1 MSQAQIRPAVSD
13 PRPAPAVERIIGLSP
28 LQRGMLF
35 HALAAPDSPA
45 YLEQIVCRLDGDVDP
60 ERFRAAL
67 AALVR
72 RHEALRSAFV
82 TRGQSEPRQVVFVDA
97 TVPLIVEDWRGR
109 PADARAEALERFAAE
124 QRRQGFRLNRPP
136 LMRIALIRDEDARWT
151 LVWTHHHVI
160 IDGWSLPLV
169 LKDFLALYA
178 DAAHAAPPAAAR
190 FADYVDWLGAQDP
203 ARDASAWRAL
213 LDGASLP
220 MPLGVDRPARPGD
233 EGKDM
238 RVLRAELGA
247 TDVARLAAAARV
259 TVGTV
264 LIGACALVLSRLA
277 RADEA
282 VFGLVLSGRAAPVDG
297 IEQMVGLLANTV
309 PFRIAVPDA
318 AGIVEWL
325 GGVQRGQ
332 HGLQR
337 LAHCALPD
345 VRAAAGVA
353 SDRPLFECLVAV
365 DNFPLQDALG
375 AADAGFRISDVR
387 QEEHTHLPLTLSF
400 APGPERIGVK
410 LGFDAARIDAP
421 AAQGV
426 LDALL
431 HVVRTFAGDASAS
444 LREVGLR
451 PEPVAPALPAPLAAA
466 ARPASDPGLAHR
478 FLAVAADAGD
488 RIAVTHPGGH
498 ASYAQL
504 AAHARAIAGRLR
516 DAGLARGD
524 RVALLLERDASA
536 VAAMLGVLLAGGCYV
551 PLDST
556 HPDERLAYLVAD
568 SGARHLLAVR
578 ATAARAPQ
586 GCDVLLLD
594 DVGAWPA
601 PADAAFAPVGRDQPA
616 YVIYTSGSTGQPKGV
631 LVSHDNV
638 GRLFDATRAHF
649 GFGPD
654 DTWSCTHSFAFDFS
668 VWELWGALLHG
679 GRVVIASRD
688 TARDPHALL
697 ALLGAERVT
706 MLSQTPS
713 SFRMLDDADAR
724 LRPALA
730 LRHVVFGGEA
740 LHPRDLAGWIA
751 RRGDA
756 APCLDNMYGIT
767 EITVHATLRPM
778 RARDAETDASPI
790 GEPLA
795 DLTIRIVDACGHDVP
810 DGATGE
816 ILIGGAGVALG
827 YLNRPELT
835 AQRFTGEGAARVYHS
850 GDLAR
855 RDANGELVY
864 VGRGD
869 DALKIRGHRIE
880 PNEVRAALLAHPGIA
895 DAFVAAEPHGTDA
908 RDARLCAWFVAQPGA
923 AVDVDALRRHLDA
936 RLPAHEVP
944 SFLIA
949 TPAFALTPNGKL
961 DRRALPAPA
970 HTASTRVAP
979 RNADEEAL
987 AAVWREALGVDA
999 IGVRDDYFALGGDS
1013 IRSIR
1018 VAGLARER
1026 GFEIDIAD
1034 LFRHR
1039 TIEALLAAKPRAR
1052 HGEGAQAPRDATPSA
1067 APPAPLPAPPFSL
1080 ISDDER
1086 RRLPADVED
1095 AYPLARLQAGMLHHA
1110 ESGDER
1116 DLYYD
1121 AMCFHVR
1128 ARVDAAR
1135 VPAALDALA
1144 AAHPA
1149 LRTRFLLDGVERPLQ
1164 LVHAHATPQV
1174 EIEDLSALDPL
1185 ERERRFTA
1193 LLARLRAERCD
1204 PRRPPLLR
1212 FVLQA
1217 LDRDE
1222 WQIGIAFH
1230 HAILDGWSVARLL
1243 ADFATLVGGGEI
1255 AAPATPYREFVRLEQ
1270 AALDNADTR
1279 RFWAERLAGAPSAA
1293 LPRWPRD
1300 ARDPHTPR
1308 AGRHER
1314 ALPAATAAALRA
1326 HAERNGLPLKSL
1338 LLAIHLQV
1346 LSLASGARDVV
1357 TGLVSNGRPAET
1369 DGAAMVGLFL
1379 NTLPFRLDVDAH
1391 DWTSLARAAGAAEAD
1406 LFAHRRFP
1414 MAAIAGL
1421 LAPGNDAARFDT
1433 SFNFVDF
1440 HAYDALRRDG
1450 ALTVVEARSHE
1461 AVEIPCATTFAVTR
1475 ANDGARGITV
1485 SLSYDRDA
1493 FSDAQIAW
1501 LADRYAQAADHF
1513 AARPDDAGARFAV
1526 ADAAA
1531 LRASQGAPADLPA
1544 GDLLARVR
1552 VAARA
1557 HPRRR
1562 AVRGV
1567 DAQLDFASLD
1577 AASDALA
1584 ARLVQR
1590 GVGADTVVAIALAPG
1605 DVRLAVALVGVL
1617 KAGGAYCL
1625 LDIER
1630 LPAARL
1636 QMTLDEARPALVVAT
1651 TATAAQ
1657 LPAPRAD
1664 VLLLDDFRASSGDAA
1679 PIARDVP
1686 DEALAYLIFTSGST
1700 GRPKPIAVSRGALAN
1715 HMRWMAGRFPL
1726 DAADVVLQKT
1736 PVSFDASVWE
1746 FWAPLASGAT
1756 LALAPAD
1763 ASRDVN
1769 ALADAVEHSGAT
1781 VVQLVPSLLD
1791 VILDDPAA
1799 LARMRRVARVF
1810 VGGEALRGAT
1820 AERFRQA
1827 WRAQLIN
1834 LYGPAET
1841 TIDATSCVVVD
1852 GNGMD
1857 ADAAIAPPSLGTP
1870 IDNVG
1875 VFILDERMAPVPPG
1889 VAGEIWI
1896 GGAGLARGY
1905 HGRPGE
1911 TARRFRPDPLPGAN
1925 GGRLYRTGD
1934 LARRLPDG
1942 RLDYLGRRD
1951 HQLKLRGWRVEP
1963 GEIESL
1969 LATHPAVRRCAVVP
1983 RAMPDGSV
1991 RLVAWI
1997 ERHAAA
2003 AGDAAPPDYRRF
2015 LAERLPASLV
2025 PGAFAETADWPL
2037 LPNGKTDRS
2046 GFPSAEPARDAAPAR
2061 APATPVEQM
2070 LAAIWREL
2078 LPGRTAIGVDD
2089 DFLALGGDSIVSLQV
2104 SARARQRGW
2113 QISPRD
2119 LFEHPTI
2126 AALSRVA
2133 VRVDVDADAG
2143 ARGAALPGPVP
2154 LTPAQARF
2162 FALRQPAPAH
2172 WNQALM
2178 LELPGELDDD
2188 AVRDALAAVVAA
2200 HDVFRV
2206 RFTVGGDGV
2215 AQELLADTSPPQTWF
2230 RTARVPADHAAD
2242 ALASLARDVQHS
2254 LDLGAPPLLRAL
2266 HVRGFAD
2273 GSTRLLLVMHHLI
2286 VDGVSWRVLTSDLH
2300 DALHARP
2307 VAEPPSG
2314 FVDWARTQASV
2325 AIDAA
2330 EQRYWREAAPRAAR
2344 AGRLAPAGAARY
2356 ADQRTVEHALDA
2368 DLTTRLL
2375 RDGATRL
2382 HASAQEILLAALA
2395 TALADAAHASSVG
2408 VTIEHHGRGDGAD
2421 AALVRALGWFTTLYP
2436 LAVER
2441 LDAPSPLARLR
2452 AAKDALRAVPAH
2464 GRGYGRLRDA
2474 APADDPL
2481 ATSALPDVCFNY
2493 LGQIDGALPAASR
2506 IRLAGE
2512 DCGPI
2517 ADDDNDRGFALDI
2530 VSFVANGRFVMRW
2543 NYDARRFDDTQAR
2556 AMAARAQAE
2565 LQALLAAGDAR
2576 PAVAPSDFPLARV
2589 PADALPALLDA
2600 EPPVVDLWSLTSTQQ
2615 GMLFHARAAD
2625 ASAGIY
2631 LEQIVA
2637 AIEGECDAARLER
2650 AWSHVYARHDALRV
2664 SFAWR
2669 DLDDPVQRVH
2679 APQPLALE
2687 IREIAA
2693 HVDPEQ
2699 ALAAFLAEDR
2709 ARGVDLARPP
2719 LMRVTLLRRDGAPWR
2734 LVWTHHHALL
2744 DGWSMA
2750 ILLGEVAHC
2759 YAADAAGRAPS
2770 LPAAPSYARFVAA
2783 RLRAQHDQHGQRDAE
2798 AFWRATLGPRH
2809 APLDLGLTAVAGSA
2823 PHATQTGTVRRVL
2836 PPELTAA
2843 LNAVAARERVTLNTV
2858 VEGAYALLL
2867 SRVARS
2873 RDVTFGVTFAGRD
2886 AEVADVERMVG
2897 ALISTLPVRVDC
2909 RPALPVGTFL
2919 RQLFAAQSEVG
2930 RHAHCSLVDVQRW
2943 SGASAQQP
2951 LFDSVFVYE
2960 NYPVDRDAGAHAGGL
2975 RIGAIEA
2982 NEASN
2987 YPLMLY
2993 VKPNADGLVIDAVH
3007 DAARLPAAR
3016 AGALVDALVEL
3027 AAGIAYGRGD
3037 AIGALASCAADGAVA
3052 AASAGSADADAAI
3065 APVSMPHDADANAD
3079 TLIDLFARA
3088 LDAAPASAIHGP
3100 DRTVTRAALLAEAG
3114 ELAERL
3120 AAVGAGPGTTV
3131 AVCLPRGVDLLAAL
3145 VGTLLAGAAYVPIDP
3160 LLPAERRAMMLADST
3175 PVAIVANPDGN
3186 IGDVAVPVVAPSRAP
3201 AATDGLAAARTAL
3214 ARARRTHPA
3223 ALAYTI
3229 FTSGSTGRPKGVD
3242 VRRGA
3247 LVNLLRSFAARFPL
3261 GPDDVLTSVT
3271 TVSFDIAA
3279 LELFL
3284 PLVTRAH
3291 LAIASA
3297 ETAANGVALAREL
3310 AERRTTVMQATP
3322 LTWRLLLSA
3331 DWRPQL
3337 GFQAWCG
3344 GEALPADLA
3353 AALLARGVA
3362 LLNVYGPTETTIW
3375 SAALP
3380 VADAAA
3386 AARIG
3391 GALDAT
3397 RLRVV
3402 DADGHETPPGVVG
3415 ELTIAGAGLAQGY
3428 TRAPGRTARSFRP
3441 DPFAAEPGARLYATG
3456 DLAVRNGDGTLTLL
3470 GRADDQVKI
3479 NGYRIELGDVE
3490 AHLRALDNVADAA
3503 ATVRRGLDGR
3513 AWGLEA
3519 HLVLRDP
3526 ARPFDDAPLRDALAR
3541 RLPAYMVPQV
3551 FALHGAL
3558 PRTANGKLDRRT
3570 LATPPARPRAAAPE
3584 RAAAN
3589 ALEEMV
3595 CALWR
3600 RAFDGA
3606 PVAPDSDFF
3615 DLGGNSLLLTRIHAR
3630 VIQVFGVEPPLG
3642 DMLASRTP
3650 ADMAALIERHETAPG
3665 AASKVAAAWL
3675 RLRDMSPAERDAL
3688 RQQHAARTAAQP
3700 ATDAVNEEIDN
3711 AN

>member
-1 MSQAQIRPAVSD
+1 MSQAQNRPAVSD
-13 PRPAPAVERIIGLSP
+13 PRSVPAVERIIGLSP

-60 ERFRAAL
+60 ERFRTAL

-72 RHEALRSAFV
+72 RHETLRSAFV
-82 TRGQSEPRQVVFVDA
+82 TRGQSEPRQVVFTDA
-97 TVPLIVEDWRGR
+97 TVPLTVEDWRER
-109 PADARAEALERFAAE
+109 PAAARADALARFADE

-136 LMRIALIRDEDARWT
+136 LMRVALIRDDDARWT

-169 LKDFLALYA
+169 LKDFFALYA
-178 DAAHAAPPAAAR
+178 HPAHAALPASAR
-190 FADYVDWLGAQDP
+190 FADYVDWLGAQDR
-203 ARDASAWRAL
+203 ARDVDAWRTL

-220 MPLGVDRPARPGD
+220 MPLGVDRAARPGED
-233 EGKDM
+233 GRRM
-238 RVLRAELGA
+238 RALRAALPA
-247 TDVARLAAAARV
+247 ADVARLAAAARV
-259 TVGTV
+259 TAGTV

-277 RADEA
+277 RAGEA
-282 VFGLVLSGRAAPVDG
+282 VFGLVLSGRTAPVDG
-297 IEQMVGLLANTV
+297 IQQMVGLLANTV
-309 PFRIAVPDA
+309 PFRVAVPDA
-318 AGIVEWL
+318 RCVAEWL
-325 GGVQRGQ
+325 ADVQRGQ
-332 HGLQR
+332 HGLLR

-345 VRAAAGVA
+345 VRDAAGVA
-353 SDRPLFECLVAV
+353 PDRPLFECLVAV
-365 DNFPLQDALG
+365 DNFPLQDALES
-375 AADAGFRISDVR
+375 ADVGFRISEVR

-400 APGPERIGVK
+400 APGPDSIGVK
-410 LGFDAARIDAP
+410 LGFDEARIDAH

-426 LDALL
+426 LDAVL
-431 HVVRTFAGDASAS
+431 HVVHAFVEDAAAP
-444 LREVGLR
+444 LRDVGLR
-451 PEPVAPALPAPLAAA
+451 PERPAAPLLPPAAERQAPA
-466 ARPASDPGLAHR
+466 PGLAQR
-478 FLAVAADAGD
+478 FLELAADAGE
-488 RIAVTHPGGH
+488 RIAVTHPGGR

-504 AAHARAIAGRLR
+504 AAHARAIAARLR
-516 DAGLARGD
+516 AAGLARGD

-568 SGARHLLAVR
+568 SGARQLLAVR
-578 ATAARAPQ
+578 STAARAPQ
-586 GCDVLLLD
+586 GCDLLLID
-594 DVGAWPA
+594 DLDSWPA
-601 PADAAFAPVGRDQPA
+601 PAADTAFEPVERDQPA

-638 GRLFDATRAHF
+638 SRLFAVTRAHF
-649 GFGPD
+649 GFGPH

-679 GRVVIASRD
+679 GRVAIASRE
-688 TARDPHALL
+688 TARDPYALL
-697 ALLGAERVT
+697 ALLDAERVT

-713 SFRMLDDADAR
+713 SFRMLDAADAQLR
-724 LRPALA
+724 LALA

-756 APCLDNMYGIT
+756 TPRLNNLYGIT
-767 EITVHATLRPM
+767 EITVHATLRTM
-778 RARDAETDASPI
+778 RVQDVDADASPI

-795 DLTIRIVDACGHDVP
+795 DLTIRVVDACGHDVP

-816 ILIGGAGVALG
+816 ILVGGAGVALG

-835 AQRFTGEGAARVYHS
+835 AQRFTGVGAERVYHS

-855 RDANGELVY
+855 RDAHGELVY

-880 PNEVRAALLAHPGIA
+880 PNEVRAALLAHPGVA
-895 DAFVAAEPHGTDA
+895 DAFVAAERGEA
-908 RDARLCAWFVAQPGA
+908 AAQDARLCAWFVARPGVP
-923 AVDVDALRRHLDA
+923 VDVDALRRHLEA

-949 TPAFALTPNGKL
+949 TPAFALTSNGKL
-961 DRRALPAPA
+961 DRHALPAPA
-970 HTASTRVAP
+970 RAADAHIAP
-979 RNADEEAL
+979 RNADEAAL

-999 IGVRDDYFALGGDS
+999 VGVRDDYFALGGDS

-1039 TIEALLAAKPRAR
+1039 TIEALLAAKPRDGQDAP
-1052 HGEGAQAPRDATPSA
+1052 APRDGAPSTA
-1067 APPAPLPAPPFSL
+1067 PFSL
-1080 ISDDER
+1080 IRDDER

-1128 ARVDAAR
+1128 ARIDVER

-1144 AAHPA
+1144 AAHPV

-1164 LVHAHATPQV
+1164 LVHARATPRSDL
-1174 EIEDLSALDPL
+1174 EDLSALDPL
-1185 ERERRFTA
+1185 ERERRFTG
-1193 LLARLRAERCD
+1193 LLERLRAERCD
-1204 PRRPPLLR
+1204 PRQPSPLR
-1212 FVLQA
+1212 IVLQA
-1217 LDRDE
+1217 LGGDD

-1230 HAILDGWSVARLL
+1230 HAILDGWSLARLL
-1243 ADFATLVGGGEI
+1243 TDFATLVGGGELV
-1255 AAPATPYREFVRLEQ
+1255 APATPYREFVRLEQ
-1270 AALDNADTR
+1270 AALDDADTR
-1279 RFWAERLAGAPSAA
+1279 RFWTERLAGAPSTA
-1293 LPRWPRD
+1293 LPRWPHT
-1300 ARDPHTPR
+1300 ARDPRTRR
-1308 AGRHER
+1308 AGRHDR
-1314 ALPAATAAALRA
+1314 ALPDSTVAALRA
-1326 HAERNGLPLKSL
+1326 HAARNGLPLKAL

-1357 TGLVSNGRPAET
+1357 TGLVSNGRPAQA

-1379 NTLPFRLDVDAH
+1379 NTLPFRLAVDAR
-1391 DWTSLARAAGAAEAD
+1391 DWTALARAVAAAEAD
-1406 LFAHRRFP
+1406 VFAHRRYP

-1421 LAPGNDAARFDT
+1421 RAAGDGAALFDT

-1450 ALTVVEARSHE
+1450 ALTVLEARSHE

-1475 ANDGARGITV
+1475 TNDGARGMTV

-1501 LADRYAQAADHF
+1501 LADCYVQAAGHF
-1513 AARPDDAGARFAV
+1513 AARPDDAGTRFAA
-1526 ADAAA
+1526 ADDAA
-1531 LRASQGAPADLPA
+1531 LRASRGEPADVPA

-1552 VAARA
+1552 AAAHA
-1557 HPRRR
+1557 HPRRC

-1567 DAQLDFASLD
+1567 ADELDFAALD

-1584 ARLVQR
+1584 ARLIAR
-1590 GVGADTVVAIALAPG
+1590 GIGADAVVAIALAPG

-1617 KAGGAYCL
+1617 KAGGASCL
-1625 LDIER
+1625 LDVGR

-1636 QMTLDEARPALVVAT
+1636 QMTLDDARPVLVVAT
-1651 TATAAQ
+1651 EATAAQ
-1657 LPAPRAD
+1657 LPAPSAD
-1664 VLLLDDFRASSGDAA
+1664 LLLLDDFRAGAAQAGAA

-1686 DEALAYLIFTSGST
+1686 DAALAYLVFTSGST

-1715 HMRWMAGRFPL
+1715 HMHWMARRFPL
-1726 DAADVVLQKT
+1726 DATDVVLQKT

-1746 FWAPLASGAT
+1746 FWAPLVSGAT

-1769 ALADAVEHSGAT
+1769 ALADAAERSGAT

-1799 LARMRRVARVF
+1799 LARLRRVTRVF

-1841 TIDATSCVVVD
+1841 TVDATSCVVVD
-1852 GNGMD
+1852 RDGAND
-1857 ADAAIAPPSLGTP
+1857 VPPSLGTP
-1870 IDNVG
+1870 IDNVD
-1875 VFILDERMAPVPPG
+1875 VFILDAQMEPVPAG

-1911 TARRFRPDPLPGAN
+1911 TARRFLPDPLPGAA

-1942 RLDYLGRRD
+1942 RLDYLGRGD
-1951 HQLKLRGWRVEP
+1951 HQLKLRGSRVEP

-1969 LATHPAVRRCAVVP
+1969 LATHPAVRRCAVLP

-1997 ERHAAA
+1997 ERHAGD
-2003 AGDAAPPDYRRF
+2003 AGDTAPADYRGF
-2015 LAERLPASLV
+2015 LGDRLPASLV
-2025 PGAFAETADWPL
+2025 PGAFVETADWPL
-2037 LPNGKTDRS
+2037 LPNGKTDRN
-2046 GFPSAEPARDAAPAR
+2046 GFPSVDPAGDPAGRAAPSR
-2061 APATPVEQM
+2061 APATPVERM
-2070 LAAIWREL
+2070 LADIWREL
-2078 LPGRTAIGVDD
+2078 LPGRAAIGVDD

-2113 QISPRD
+2113 QVSPRD
-2119 LFEHPTI
+2119 VFEHPTI
-2126 AALSRVA
+2126 AALARIA
-2133 VRVDVDADAG
+2133 VRVG
-2143 ARGAALPGPVP
+2143 AETGAAAQPGPVP

-2178 LELPGELDDD
+2178 LDVPGEFTGD

-2206 RFTVGGDGV
+2206 RFTVGDAGV
-2215 AQELLADTSPPQTWF
+2215 AQELLADTVAPDAWF
-2230 RTARVPADHAAD
+2230 HTARVPADGAAA
-2242 ALASLARDVQHS
+2242 ALAALARDAQRS
-2254 LDLGAPPLLRAL
+2254 LDLAAPPLFRAL

-2273 GSTRLLLVMHHLI
+2273 GSARLLLVMHHLI

-2307 VAEPPSG
+2307 VAAPPSG
-2314 FVDWARTQASV
+2314 FVAWARAQASI
-2325 AIDAA
+2325 ALDDA
-2330 EQRYWREAAPRAAR
+2330 ERRYWREAAPRVAR

-2356 ADQRTVEHALDA
+2356 ADLRTVEHALDA
-2368 DLTTRLL
+2368 DATTRLL
-2375 RDGATRL
+2375 QHAATRL
-2382 HASAQEILLAALA
+2382 HASAQELLLAALA
-2395 TALADAAHASSVG
+2395 TALAEAARTNSIG
-2408 VTIEHHGRGDGAD
+2408 VTVEHHGRGDGSD

-2436 LAVER
+2436 LAVEQ
-2441 LDAPSPLARLR
+2441 LDAPSPFARLR

-2474 APADDPL
+2474 ARPDDPL

-2493 LGQIDGALPAASR
+2493 LGQTDGALPTASR
-2506 IRLAGE
+2506 IRLADE

-2517 ADDDNDRGFALDI
+2517 AADDNDRGFALDV
-2530 VSFVANGRFVMRW
+2530 VSFVANGRLVVRW
-2543 NYDARRFDDTQAR
+2543 NYDARRFDDDAAR
-2556 AMAARAQAE
+2556 AMANRAQAE
-2565 LQALLAAGDAR
+2565 LHALLAASDAR
-2576 PAVAPSDFPLARV
+2576 PAAAPSDFPLARV

-2600 EPPVVDLWSLTSTQQ
+2600 EPPVVDIWSLTSTQQ
-2615 GMLFHARAAD
+2615 GMLYHARAAD
-2625 ASAGIY
+2625 ATAGVY

-2637 AIEGECDAARLER
+2637 AVDGECDPARLAR

-2669 DLDDPVQRVH
+2669 DLDEPVQRVH
-2679 APQPLALE
+2679 APQPLALD
-2687 IREIAA
+2687 IREIGA
-2693 HVDPEQ
+2693 HDDPEQ

-2719 LMRVTLLRRDGAPWR
+2719 LMRITLLRRDGAPWR

-2759 YAADAAGRAPS
+2759 YAADAAGRTPS
-2770 LPAAPSYARFVAA
+2770 LPAAPSYGRFVAA
-2783 RLRAQHDQHGQRDAE
+2783 RLRAQQDLRDAE

-2809 APLDLGLTAVAGSA
+2809 TPLDLGLAPAAGSA
-2823 PHATQTGTVRRVL
+2823 VHATQPGAVRRRL
-2836 PPELTAA
+2836 SSGMTAA

-2867 SRVARS
+2867 SRLART
-2873 RDVTFGVTFAGRD
+2873 RDVTFGVTFAGRGAD
-2886 AEVADVERMVG
+2886 VPDVERMVG

-2919 RQLFAAQSEVG
+2919 RQLFAAQSAVA
-2930 RHAHCSLVDVQRW
+2930 RHEHCSLVDVQRW

-2960 NYPVDRDAGAHAGGL
+2960 NYPLDREAGAHAGGL

-3016 AGALVDALVEL
+3016 ANALVDALVEL
-3027 AAGIAYGRGD
+3027 AAGIADGRGD
-3037 AIGALASCAADGAVA
+3037 TIGALASHASEVVPA
-3052 AASAGSADADAAI
+3052 AA
-3065 APVSMPHDADANAD
+3065 APLVD
-3079 TLIDLFARA
+3079 TDKLIDLFAEA
-3088 LDAAPASAIHGP
+3088 LDAAPASEVRGP
-3100 DRTVTRAALLAEAG
+3100 DRTVARAALFVEAG
-3114 ELAERL
+3114 ALAERL
-3120 AAVGAGPGTTV
+3120 AAAGAGPGATV

-3160 LLPAERRAMMLADST
+3160 LLPAERRAMMLADAK
-3175 PVAIVANPDGN
+3175 PVAIVAHPDG
-3186 IGDVAVPVVAPSRAP
+3186 GFGAAGVPVVAPA
-3201 AATDGLAAARTAL
+3201 GAAAPSANDIATAARAAL
-3214 ARARRTHPA
+3214 ARARRLHPD

-3242 VRRGA
+3242 VRRGG

-3261 GPDDVLTSVT
+3261 GADDVLTSVT

-3297 ETAANGVALAREL
+3297 ETAANGVALARAL
-3310 AERRTTVMQATP
+3310 ADQRTTVLQATP

-3331 DWRPQL
+3331 DWRPQP
-3337 GFQAWCG
+3337 GFHAWCG

-3353 AALLARGVA
+3353 GALLARGVA

-3375 SAALP
+3375 SAAQP

-3441 DPFAAEPGARLYATG
+3441 DPLSPEPGARLYATG
-3456 DLAVRNGDGTLTLL
+3456 DLAVRGEDGTLLLL

-3541 RLPAYMVPQV
+3541 RLPAYMVPQM
-3551 FALHGAL
+3551 FALHDAL
-3558 PRTANGKLDRRT
+3558 PRTANGKLDRRA
-3570 LATPPARPRAAAPE
+3570 LAAAAAPARPHTAAPA
-3584 RAAAN
+3584 RPAVN
-3589 ALEEMV
+3589 ALEDMV

-3600 RAFDGA
+3600 RVFDDTSI
-3606 PVAPDSDFF
+3606 APDSDFF
-3615 DLGGNSLLLTRIHAR
+3615 ELGGNSLLLTRIHAR
-3630 VIQVFGVEPPLG
+3630 VIQLFGVEPPLG

-3650 ADMAALIERHETAPG
+3650 ADMAALIERHETSPG
-3665 AASKVAAAWL
+3665 ATAKVAAAWL
-3675 RLRDMSPAERDAL
+3675 RLRDMTPAERDAL
-3688 RQQHAARTAAQP
+3688 RRKQTPPAAAQP
-3700 ATDAVNEEIDN
+3700 ATDVINEEIGD

>member
-1 MSQAQIRPAVSD
+1 MSQAQNRPAVSD
-13 PRPAPAVERIIGLSP
+13 PRSVPAVERITGLSP

-72 RHEALRSAFV
+72 RHETLRSAFV
-82 TRGQSEPRQVVFVDA
+82 TRGQSEPRQVVFTDA
-97 TVPLIVEDWRGR
+97 TVPLTVEDWRER
-109 PADARAEALERFAAE
+109 SAAARADALARFADE

-136 LMRIALIRDEDARWT
+136 LMRVALIRDEDMRWT

-169 LKDFLALYA
+169 LKDFFALYA
-178 DAAHAAPPAAAR
+178 HPAHTAPPVTAR
-190 FADYVDWLGAQDP
+190 FADYVDWLGAQDR
-203 ARDASAWRAL
+203 ARDVDAWRTL

-220 MPLGVDRPARPGD
+220 MPLGVDRPARPGED
-233 EGKDM
+233 GRRM
-238 RVLRAELGA
+238 RALRAALPA
-247 TDVARLAAAARV
+247 ADVARLAAAARV
-259 TVGTV
+259 TAGTV
-264 LIGACALVLSRLA
+264 LIGACAFVLSRLA
-277 RADEA
+277 RAGEA
-282 VFGLVLSGRAAPVDG
+282 VFGLVLSGRTAPVDG
-297 IEQMVGLLANTV
+297 IQQMVGLLANTV
-309 PFRIAVPDA
+309 PFRVAVPDA
-318 AGIVEWL
+318 PSVAEWL
-325 GGVQRGQ
+325 GDVQRGQ
-332 HGLQR
+332 HGLLR

-345 VRAAAGVA
+345 VRDAAGVA
-353 SDRPLFECLVAV
+353 PDRPLFECLVAV
-365 DNFPLQDALG
+365 DNFPLQDALES
-375 AADAGFRISDVR
+375 ADVGFRISEVQ

-400 APGPERIGVK
+400 APGPDSIGVK
-410 LGFDAARIDAP
+410 LGFDEARIDAH

-426 LDALL
+426 LDAVL
-431 HVVRTFAGDASAS
+431 HVVHAFVEHAAAP
-444 LREVGLR
+444 LRDIGLR
-451 PEPVAPALPAPLAAA
+451 PQRPAAPPVPAAAERPTPAL
-466 ARPASDPGLAHR
+466 GLAQQ
-478 FLAVAADAGD
+478 FLAVAADAGE

-504 AAHARAIAGRLR
+504 AAHARAIAARLR
-516 DAGLARGD
+516 AAGLARGD

-568 SGARHLLAVR
+568 SGARQLLAVR
-578 ATAARAPQ
+578 STAARAPQ
-586 GCDVLLLD
+586 GCDLLLID
-594 DVGAWPA
+594 DVDSWPA
-601 PADAAFAPVGRDQPA
+601 PAADTAFEPVGRDQPA

-638 GRLFDATRAHF
+638 SRLFAVTRAHF
-649 GFGPD
+649 GFGPH

-679 GRVVIASRD
+679 GRAVIASRE
-688 TARDPHALL
+688 TARDPRALL
-697 ALLGAERVT
+697 ALLDAERVT

-713 SFRMLDDADAR
+713 SFRMLDAADAER
-724 LRPALA
+724 RPALA

-756 APCLDNMYGIT
+756 TPHLNNLYGIT
-767 EITVHATLRPM
+767 EITVHATLRTM
-778 RARDAETDASPI
+778 RAQDVDADASPI

-795 DLTIRIVDACGHDVP
+795 DLTIRVVDACGHDVP

-816 ILIGGAGVALG
+816 ILVGGAGVALG
-827 YLNRPELT
+827 YLNRPALT
-835 AQRFTGEGAARVYHS
+835 AQRFTGVGAARVYHS

-855 RDANGELVY
+855 RDAHGELVY

-880 PNEVRAALLAHPGIA
+880 PNEVRAALLAYPDVA
-895 DAFVAAEPHGTDA
+895 DAFVAAERSDAAA
-908 RDARLCAWFVAQPGA
+908 RDARLCAWFVARPGVT
-923 AVDVDALRRHLDA
+923 VDVDALRRHLDA

-949 TPAFALTPNGKL
+949 TPAFALTSNGKL

-970 HTASTRVAP
+970 RAADAHVAP

-987 AAVWREALGVDA
+987 AAVWREALGVDTV
-999 IGVRDDYFALGGDS
+999 GVRDDYFALGGDS

-1026 GFEIDIAD
+1026 GFDIDIAD

-1039 TIEALLAAKPRAR
+1039 TIEALLVAKPRDGQHAP
-1052 HGEGAQAPRDATPSA
+1052 APRESA
-1067 APPAPLPAPPFSL
+1067 PQAAPFSL
-1080 ISDDER
+1080 IGDDER
-1086 RRLPADVED
+1086 RRLPPDIED

-1128 ARVDAAR
+1128 ARIDVER
-1135 VPAALDALA
+1135 VPAALAALA
-1144 AAHPA
+1144 AAHPV

-1164 LVHAHATPQV
+1164 LVHARATPRWDL
-1174 EIEDLSALDPL
+1174 EDLSALDPL
-1185 ERERRFTA
+1185 ERERRFTG
-1193 LLARLRAERCD
+1193 LLERLRAERCD
-1204 PRRPPLLR
+1204 PRQPSPLR
-1212 FVLQA
+1212 IVLQA
-1217 LDRDE
+1217 LGGDD

-1243 ADFATLVGGGEI
+1243 ADFATLVGGGELV
-1255 AAPATPYREFVRLEQ
+1255 APATPYREFVRLEQ
-1270 AALDNADTR
+1270 AALDDAETR
-1279 RFWAERLAGAPSAA
+1279 RFWTERLAGAPSAA
-1293 LPRWPRD
+1293 LPRWPHP
-1300 ARDPHTPR
+1300 ARDPHSPR
-1308 AGRHER
+1308 AGRHDR
-1314 ALPAATAAALRA
+1314 ALPDATVAALRA
-1326 HAERNGLPLKSL
+1326 HAARHGLPLKAL

-1357 TGLVSNGRPAET
+1357 TGLVSNGRPEQA

-1379 NTLPFRLDVDAH
+1379 NTLPFRLAVDAR
-1391 DWTSLARAAGAAEAD
+1391 DWTALARAVAAAEAD
-1406 LFAHRRFP
+1406 AFAHRRYP

-1421 LAPGNDAARFDT
+1421 RAPLRTPLFDT

-1450 ALTVVEARSHE
+1450 ALTVLEARSHE

-1475 ANDGARGITV
+1475 TNDGARGLTV

-1493 FSDAQIAW
+1493 FSDAQAAW
-1501 LADRYAQAADHF
+1501 LADSYVQAAAHF
-1513 AARPDDAGARFAV
+1513 AARPDDAGTRFAA
-1526 ADAAA
+1526 ADDAV
-1531 LRASQGAPADLPA
+1531 LRASRGEPADVPA

-1552 VAARA
+1552 AAAHA
-1557 HPRRR
+1557 HPRRC

-1567 DAQLDFASLD
+1567 DAALDFATLD

-1584 ARLVQR
+1584 ARLIAR
-1590 GVGADTVVAIALAPG
+1590 GIGADAVVAIALAPG

-1625 LDIER
+1625 LDVGR

-1636 QMTLDEARPALVVAT
+1636 QMTLDDARPVLVVAT
-1651 TATAAQ
+1651 EATAAQ

-1664 VLLLDDFRASSGDAA
+1664 LLLLDDFRADSAQAGAA

-1686 DEALAYLIFTSGST
+1686 DTALAYLVFTSGST

-1715 HMRWMAGRFPL
+1715 HMQWMARRFPL
-1726 DAADVVLQKT
+1726 DATDVVLQKT

-1769 ALADAVEHSGAT
+1769 ALADAAERSGAT

-1799 LARMRRVARVF
+1799 LARLRRVTRVF

-1827 WRAQLIN
+1827 WRAQLVN

-1841 TIDATSCVVVD
+1841 TIDATSCVVVERD
-1852 GNGMD
+1852 D
-1857 ADAAIAPPSLGTP
+1857 ATDAGELASPSLGTP
-1870 IDNVG
+1870 IDNVD
-1875 VFILDERMAPVPPG
+1875 VFLLDAQMEPVPAG

-1911 TARRFRPDPLPGAN
+1911 TARRFRPDPLPGAT

-1942 RLDYLGRRD
+1942 QLDYLGRGD

-1969 LATHPAVRRCAVVP
+1969 LATHPAVRRCAVLP

-2003 AGDAAPPDYRRF
+2003 GTAGDIAPADYRRF
-2015 LAERLPASLV
+2015 LGERLPASLV
-2025 PGAFAETADWPL
+2025 PGAFVETTDWPL
-2037 LPNGKTDRS
+2037 LPNGKTDRN
-2046 GFPSAEPARDAAPAR
+2046 GFPSVDPADDPAGRAAPSR
-2061 APATPVEQM
+2061 APATPVERM
-2070 LAAIWREL
+2070 LADIWREL
-2078 LPGRTAIGVDD
+2078 LPGGGAIGVDD

-2113 QISPRD
+2113 QVSPRD
-2119 LFEHPTI
+2119 VFEHPTI
-2126 AALSRVA
+2126 AALARIA
-2133 VRVDVDADAG
+2133 VRAG
-2143 ARGAALPGPVP
+2143 AETEAATQPGPVP

-2178 LELPGELDDD
+2178 LDVPGELADDT
-2188 AVRDALAAVVAA
+2188 VRDALAAVVAA

-2206 RFTVGGDGV
+2206 RFTIGDAGV
-2215 AQELLADTSPPQTWF
+2215 TQELLADTAAPDAWF
-2230 RTARVPADHAAD
+2230 RTARVTADGAPAELAA
-2242 ALASLARDVQHS
+2242 LARDAQRS
-2254 LDLGAPPLLRAL
+2254 LDLAAPPLFRAL

-2273 GSTRLLLVMHHLI
+2273 GSARLLLVMHHLI

-2307 VAEPPSG
+2307 VAVPPSG
-2314 FVDWARTQASV
+2314 FVAWARAQATI
-2325 AIDAA
+2325 ALDDA
-2330 EQRYWREAAPRAAR
+2330 ERRYWHEAAPRIAR

-2356 ADQRTVEHALDA
+2356 ADLRTVEHALDA
-2368 DLTTRLL
+2368 DATTRLL
-2375 RDGATRL
+2375 QHAATRL
-2382 HASAQEILLAALA
+2382 HASAQELLLAALA
-2395 TALADAAHASSVG
+2395 TALADAARANSIG
-2408 VTIEHHGRGDGAD
+2408 VTVEHHGRGDGSD

-2436 LAVER
+2436 LAIER

-2464 GRGYGRLRDA
+2464 GRGYGRLHDA
-2474 APADDPL
+2474 AGPDDPL
-2481 ATSALPDVCFNY
+2481 GTCALPDVCFNY
-2493 LGQIDGALPAASR
+2493 LGQTDGALPSASR
-2506 IRLAGE
+2506 IRLADE
-2512 DCGPI
+2512 DGGPI
-2517 ADDDNDRGFALDI
+2517 AADDNDRGFALDV
-2530 VSFVANGRFVMRW
+2530 VSFVASGRLVVRW
-2543 NYDARRFDDTQAR
+2543 NYDARRFDDDAAR
-2556 AMAARAQAE
+2556 AMADRAQAE
-2565 LQALLAAGDAR
+2565 LHALLAASDAR
-2576 PAVAPSDFPLARV
+2576 PAAAPSDFPLASV

-2600 EPPVVDLWSLTSTQQ
+2600 EPPVVDIWSLTSTQQ
-2615 GMLFHARAAD
+2615 GMLYHARAAD
-2625 ASAGIY
+2625 AAAGVY

-2637 AIEGECDAARLER
+2637 AVDGECDPARLAR

-2669 DLDDPVQRVH
+2669 DLDEPLQRVH
-2679 APQPLALE
+2679 APQPLALD
-2687 IREIAA
+2687 IREIDA
-2693 HVDPEQ
+2693 HDDAEQ

-2770 LPAAPSYARFVAA
+2770 LSAAPSYGRFVAA
-2783 RLRAQHDQHGQRDAE
+2783 RRRAQQDLRDAE

-2809 APLDLGLTAVAGSA
+2809 APLDLGLA
-2823 PHATQTGTVRRVL
+2823 PAATGAAAHATPPGAVRRRL
-2836 PPELTAA
+2836 SPALTAA

-2858 VEGAYALLL
+2858 IEGAYALLL
-2867 SRVARS
+2867 SRLART
-2873 RDVTFGVTFAGRD
+2873 RDVTFGVTFAGRGAD
-2886 AEVADVERMVG
+2886 VPDVERMVG

-2919 RQLFAAQSEVG
+2919 RRLFAAQSAVA
-2930 RHAHCSLVDVQRW
+2930 RHEHCSLVDVQRW

-2960 NYPVDRDAGAHAGGL
+2960 NYPLDRDAGAHAHAGGL

-3007 DAARLPAAR
+3007 DTVRLPAAR
-3016 AGALVDALVEL
+3016 ANALVDALVEL
-3027 AAGIAYGRGD
+3027 AAGIADGRGD
-3037 AIGALASCAADGAVA
+3037 TIGALAAHVSEVAPVA
-3052 AASAGSADADAAI
+3052 AAPHADA
-3065 APVSMPHDADANAD
+3065 HANAHAD
-3079 TLIDLFARA
+3079 TLIDLFADA
-3088 LDAAPASAIHGP
+3088 LDAAPASEVRGP
-3100 DRTVTRAALLAEAG
+3100 DRTVTRAALFAEAG
-3114 ELAERL
+3114 ALAERLAERL
-3120 AAVGAGPGTTV
+3120 AAAGAGPGATV

-3160 LLPAERRAMMLADST
+3160 LLPAERRAMMLADAK
-3175 PVAIVANPDGN
+3175 PVAIVAHPDAGFDET
-3186 IGDVAVPVVAPSRAP
+3186 GVPVIAPSGAGAPLTHGVATAAHAALTRAP
-3201 AATDGLAAARTAL
+3201 RL
-3214 ARARRTHPA
+3214 HPD

-3242 VRRGA
+3242 VRRGGLA
-3247 LVNLLRSFAARFPL
+3247 NLLRSFAARFPL
-3261 GPDDVLTSVT
+3261 GADDVLTSVT

-3297 ETAANGVALAREL
+3297 ETAANGVALARAL
-3310 AERRTTVMQATP
+3310 AEQRTTVLQATP

-3331 DWRPQL
+3331 DWRPQP
-3337 GFQAWCG
+3337 GFHAWCG

-3353 AALLARGVA
+3353 GALLARGVA

-3375 SAALP
+3375 SAAQS
-3380 VADAAA
+3380 VADAAT

-3441 DPFAAEPGARLYATG
+3441 DPLSPEPGARLYATG
-3456 DLAVRNGDGTLTLL
+3456 DLAVRGEDGTLLLL

-3519 HLVLRDP
+3519 HLVLRDR
-3526 ARPFDDAPLRDALAR
+3526 ALPFDDAPLRDALAR
-3541 RLPAYMVPQV
+3541 QLPAYMVPQV
-3551 FALHGAL
+3551 FALHDAL
-3558 PRTANGKLDRRT
+3558 PRTANGKLDRRA
-3570 LATPPARPRAAAPE
+3570 LAAAAAPARPPAAAPA
-3584 RAAAN
+3584 RQAVN
-3589 ALEEMV
+3589 ALEDMV

-3600 RAFDGA
+3600 RVFDDA
-3606 PVAPDSDFF
+3606 SIAPDSDFF
-3615 DLGGNSLLLTRIHAR
+3615 ELGGNSLLLTRIHAR
-3630 VIQVFGVEPPLG
+3630 VIQLFGVEPPLG

-3650 ADMAALIERHETAPG
+3650 ADMAALIERHETSPG
-3665 AASKVAAAWL
+3665 AAAKVAAAWL
-3675 RLRDMSPAERDAL
+3675 RLRDMTPAERDAL
-3688 RQQHAARTAAQP
+3688 RRQQASRAAAQP
-3700 ATDAVNEEIDN
+3700 ATDVINEEISD